1 MQQKEDQE
9 RCHQNTNTPPP
20 TQWKIR
26 KRSLMYLALDL
37 IFLGG
42 KLSFTIDPASL
53 ASAVQWSLYLSDTS
67 PLFTKHILI
76 RAGQSDF

>member
-1 MQQKEDQE
+1 MQQQEGQE
-9 RCHQNTNTPPP
+9 RCHQNTNIPPP
-20 TQWKIR
+20 KKRKIR

-53 ASAVQWSLYLSDTS
+53 ASAVVLLLIRH
-67 PLFTKHILI
+67 LFTKHILI
-76 RAGQSDF
+76 RAGHSDF